1 MWSVVVKTKAITI
14 YYNDYWY
21 IYIIYWYSK
30 IPMILCNIRMT
41 HTLTSSMTHLQ
52 SFEKPGAA
60 EPSWNPP
67 GAVRPTPTPGF
78 ATANLKKPNASLF
91 SWLVKKQSEADQFD
105 QFEFLVMKF
114 DHLFIRWCIRFDP
127 PKDDHLITKSG
138 YGGILWNMSSFPS
151 MAELPSHQNNE
162 VSKGVSSNASQLSAV
177 YWRRNQW
184 HPMTTKWC
192 PLVHKLV

>member
-1 MWSVVVKTKAITI
+1 
-14 YYNDYWY
+14 
-21 IYIIYWYSK
+21 
-30 IPMILCNIRMT
+30 
-41 HTLTSSMTHLQ
+41 MTHLQ

-78 ATANLKKPNASLF
+78 ATANLKKMNASLF
-91 SWLVKKQSEADQFD
+91 SWLVKKQSVWPVWPSSFGLLSLIIYSFD
-105 QFEFLVMKF
+105 DV
-114 DHLFIRWCIRFDP
+114 IRFDP

-138 YGGILWNMSSFPS
+138 CGGISWNMSSFPS

-162 VSKGVSSNASQLSAV
+162 VSKWVSSNASQLSAV

-192 PLVHKLV
+192 PLVHLSWFNMFNYGHSRSQYIIVYLPWFLDSHYRPV